1 MATNNRTS
9 KKTSIRQMLNTFLYS
24 SVVGTTIRRTLVA
37 VAVAIIV
44 AFLFFSYQSNKR
56 ALLASSH
63 DLVMLNTACIRNSFV
78 EPYKEIVAKGKALA
92 QSFAATKDSLY
103 VLKANRNDIVA
114 ILYSN
119 AKMADN
125 CSGVGMYWE
134 WNRFDNQEENL
145 KLSPDY
151 KKWYGRLAMMFVK
164 EGNNAMKD
172 LDFEFNESQCEAVH
186 RHKHVMLFPPEQK
199 SFYGV
204 KKNVMPLY
212 VPIMR
217 DETYFGCVVYYVD
230 SEFIQ
235 QCCQNSKFSGKDSQ
249 FIIYDNNLVVIA
261 ASDNPSACGHSIVEL
276 YGKEFDRPEL
286 FSGKQIENTEKNVW
300 QYVDVVEMDENET
313 KWALLSITADGM
325 ITDNLNN
332 TMIPMII
339 LSVIILLLAA
349 FVGIFLGYRIGYPLV
364 LVLNACRKLS
374 NGVMTYNMNF
384 KTYFHNE
391 IAALYNEF
399 ANMSRKLKDIVVGV
413 KQSAAA
419 INNSGIQFSKSAQT
433 MSAGANEQASASEQ
447 LSAAMEDMSQGIRR
461 NSNNA
466 KETETIANRVVDS
479 VREANDSVMATVSAM
494 KNMSEK
500 IGIINE
506 IAGKTDLLAV
516 NAAIEAAR
524 AGELGKGFA
533 VVASEIRKLAEK
545 SQRAAKEIDILTAN
559 VVSQAEKSG
568 HKLEILVPEI
578 NKTSQLV
585 QEITASSIE
594 QEYNASQV
602 NNALQQLNDI
612 TQQNAS
618 TAEQLSSGATES
630 LRQAETLN
638 ETMSFFKI
646 GDAKDS
652 EIADLN
658 SKIVEMLKRI
668 EYIQESE
675 Q

>member
-1 MATNNRTS
+1 
-9 KKTSIRQMLNTFLYS
+9 
-24 SVVGTTIRRTLVA
+24 
-37 VAVAIIV
+37 
-44 AFLFFSYQSNKR
+44 
-56 ALLASSH
+56 
-63 DLVMLNTACIRNSFV
+63 
-78 EPYKEIVAKGKALA
+78 
-92 QSFAATKDSLY
+92 
-103 VLKANRNDIVA
+103 
-114 ILYSN
+114 
-119 AKMADN
+119 
-125 CSGVGMYWE
+125 
-134 WNRFDNQEENL
+134 
-145 KLSPDY
+145 
-151 KKWYGRLAMMFVK
+151 
-164 EGNNAMKD
+164 
-172 LDFEFNESQCEAVH
+172 
-186 RHKHVMLFPPEQK
+186 
-199 SFYGV
+199 
-204 KKNVMPLY
+204 
-212 VPIMR
+212 
-217 DETYFGCVVYYVD
+217 
-230 SEFIQ
+230 
-235 QCCQNSKFSGKDSQ
+235 
-249 FIIYDNNLVVIA
+249 
-261 ASDNPSACGHSIVEL
+261 
-276 YGKEFDRPEL
+276 
-286 FSGKQIENTEKNVW
+286 
-300 QYVDVVEMDENET
+300 
-313 KWALLSITADGM
+313 
-325 ITDNLNN
+325 
-332 TMIPMII
+332 
-339 LSVIILLLAA
+339 
-349 FVGIFLGYRIGYPLV
+349 
-364 LVLNACRKLS
+364 
-374 NGVMTYNMNF
+374 
-384 KTYFHNE
+384 
-391 IAALYNEF
+391 
-399 ANMSRKLKDIVVGV
+399 
-413 KQSAAA
+413 
-419 INNSGIQFSKSAQT
+419 
-433 MSAGANEQASASEQ
+433 
-447 LSAAMEDMSQGIRR
+447 MEDMSQGIRR

-602 NNALQQLNDI
+602 NNALQQLNGI